1 MLALFIQ
8 LYSSTAHFN
17 IRQIGTLFNQT
28 PRKAYVHTTPDATY
42 GIKNTPL
49 FFIFCRYA
57 VINSNI
63 FENIISLVTC
73 CIKKTQITISAN
85 KSHAG
90 IYNSHKAAMH
100 ISK

>member
-1 MLALFIQ
+1 M
-8 LYSSTAHFN
+8 
-17 IRQIGTLFNQT
+17 RQIGTLFNQT
-28 PRKAYVHTTPDATY
+28 PRTAYVHITPDATH

-85 KSHAG
+85 KSHVI
-90 IYNSHKAAMH
+90 IYNSHKSAKY
-100 ISK
+100 ITT